1 MLNKSGL
8 HLNEHGATQ
17 LVNNF
22 FYTMK
27 KWRNKVCFDNDF
39 RRTKNHLGS
48 KKVKIISLNSSVAN
62 TGRPIISRTNFLEEN
77 FNDSK

>member
-8 HLNEHGATQ
+8 HLNEHGTTQ
-17 LVNNF
+17 LVN
-22 FYTMK
+22 
-27 KWRNKVCFDNDF
+27 KV
-39 RRTKNHLGS
+39 

-77 FNDSK
+77 FSDSK